1 MDAMVFMSIAVFFVI
16 RQLRNSGAVANEEM
30 EVSYAKESSDTERT
44 ARLNESYYK
53 DENAFSEIINA
64 LGFPKE

>member
-1 MDAMVFMSIAVFFVI
+1 MDAVIFMSIAVFFVI
-16 RQLRNSGAVANEEM
+16 RQLRNSDSVANEEM
-30 EVSYAKESSDTERT
+30 EVSYAKERSDTERT
-44 ARLNESYYK
+44 AKLNESFYK